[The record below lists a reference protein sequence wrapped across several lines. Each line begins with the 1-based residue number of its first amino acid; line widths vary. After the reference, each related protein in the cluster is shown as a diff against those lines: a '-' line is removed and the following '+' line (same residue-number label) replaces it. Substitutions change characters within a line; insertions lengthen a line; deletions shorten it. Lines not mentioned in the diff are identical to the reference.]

1 MSKNTFEKI
10 EEARE
15 LLKDKPS
22 QTEIFVSLSAY
33 ELRHIHMALRLWD
46 YSDTILDEEL
56 DLIHR

>member
-1 MSKNTFEKI
+1 MGNTLEKI

-15 LLKDKPS
+15 LLKDKPR

-46 YSDTILDEEL
+46 YSDTIIDEEL
-56 DLIHR
+56 DLIHK

>member
-1 MSKNTFEKI
+1 MGNTLEKI

-15 LLKDKPS
+15 LLKDKPR

-46 YSDTILDEEL
+46 YSDTIIDEEI
-56 DLIHR
+56 DLINN